1 MELVGKLKQDLRRIY
16 GANDPLNYIE
26 DIRAETNPD
35 TQQEELVVR
44 LRIPR
49 RCEKYVPEVYI
60 TSASPYS
67 LDYWAKEQALM
78 VDLLSTSIL
87 DQRPAECKK
96 SEAIPVYAGRPKKV
110 FFNGNHTTL
119 VWHDGSKT
127 TVGVA
132 PDEEF
137 DEYTGFCTAIVKK
150 LFGSSREAKK
160 YMDKVKVVQKKRD
173 KKKKPDMVPMPGTS
187 DPDWGKKHWGSEAY
201 PEEACVPMEESV

>member
-16 GANDPLNYIE
+16 GANDPMNYIE

-44 LRIPR
+44 LRVPGR
-49 RCEKYVPEVYI
+49 SEKFIPEVYI
-60 TSASPYS
+60 TSSPCII
-67 LDYWAKEQALM
+67 DHWAKERALRA
-78 VDLLSTSIL
+78 DILATSIL
-87 DQRPAECKK
+87 DKEPLAWKK
-96 SEAIPVYAGRPKKV
+96 GAPLSVQDGRPKKV
-110 FFNGNHTTL
+110 FFNGQHTTL
-119 VWHDGSKT
+119 LWHDGSKT

-150 LFGSSREAKK
+150 LFGSSNEAKK

>member
-16 GANDPLNYIE
+16 GMNDPLNYIE
-26 DIRAETNPD
+26 DIAAETNPD

-44 LRIPR
+44 LRVPR
-49 RCEKYVPEVYI
+49 HCEKYVPEVYI
-60 TSASPYS
+60 TSASPYN
-67 LDYWAKEQALM
+67 LNHWVKEQALM
-78 VDLLSTSIL
+78 ADLLSTSIF
-87 DQRPAECKK
+87 DRRPLEWKK
-96 SEAIPVYAGRPKKV
+96 SEPVPVYAGRPKKV

-160 YMDKVKVVQKKRD
+160 YMDKVKLVQKPKA
-173 KKKKPDMVPMPGTS
+173 KKKPDMVPMPGTTA
-187 DPDWGKKHWGSEAY
+187 PDWGEKHWGETEAL
-201 PEEACVPMEESV
+201 